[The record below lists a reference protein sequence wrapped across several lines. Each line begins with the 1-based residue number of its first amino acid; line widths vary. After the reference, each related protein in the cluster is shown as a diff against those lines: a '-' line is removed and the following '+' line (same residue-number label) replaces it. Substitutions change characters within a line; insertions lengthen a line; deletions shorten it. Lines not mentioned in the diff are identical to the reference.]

1 MIDNSSIESLK
12 NSIDII
18 DVIGSF
24 IELRKAG
31 ANYKANCPFHGEKT
45 PSFVV
50 SPTKQIYHCFGC
62 LAPHEVIRTG
72 TGMKAI
78 KDVEV
83 GDYVFASHGNATKVI
98 KTLRHEP
105 QYGMLKI
112 RTDLSN
118 DWSYFTENHDMI
130 VIKKEDAI
138 EALSYLRVEKNRP
151 LKFYGRIKKNQ
162 TYKTNLLSSK
172 VLFAEEVRKGDY
184 FLYPVTRNITHVN
197 TLNVSEYWEK
207 NRFGPNVSKIE
218 NIVFTKELMW
228 LFGMYIAEGSTYRGG
243 IKFSLHRD
251 EKEYAERIVEILM
264 DAFSKKASIFLPK
277 ERQNS
282 LEVTCSSTNLEH
294 IFKKLFSSGASEKLY
309 PYSFNYLKYD
319 LREELFNGLMDGDG
333 CHSRRTY
340 KTISKNLSQLLYDLA
355 ISLERIPS
363 LYISDA
369 YTDKKGQK
377 HKEVYTLLFHKRESI
392 KGFFEVLGETKYLFM
407 RVREIEKAEDE
418 KVVYDIEVEDN
429 THTFLTKNFLVGNCG
444 VGGDSIKFVMELE
457 KLSYP
462 EAIEKLAAM
471 NNFSLTYTKGSS
483 DYSDAKRVL
492 EAIGQWYVKNL
503 GQNQTATQ
511 YLLDRGVSQSS
522 IERFEIGYVPTGAE
536 AMRFL
541 TSALLPLPKAVE
553 AGIIAQ
559 SENGQGYYARLVER
573 ITFPIYSASA
583 SLVGFGGR
591 TITNH
596 PAKYINS
603 PQTKLFNKSRL
614 LYGYHLAKESIYKNK
629 KIIICEGYLDVV
641 MFHQAGFTEAVAG
654 MGTALTTEHLPMLR
668 KGDPKVILAYDGDK
682 AGVAA
687 ALKASQMLS
696 VAGFDGGVVLFPDGQ
711 DPADLIAKGKS
722 EAVAKLLREAK
733 PLIPFVLEKIVSQY
747 DLHDPRAKE
756 AGFGA
761 VKQYIDTLSPIIKDA
776 YIPTAAT
783 LLGLSPSFFGK
794 EARPERARD
803 NFTQKRDDVA
813 QLSILKT
820 LIEQPAFIDN
830 VLAVIDVNMFD
841 GYEALFTALIKGEH
855 DNPGLVGLSIDD
867 SFEVMDESELNSVL
881 RNFLIKHYDLKL
893 KSIASSQQIPFEK
906 KSYLIR
912 KIRTDIIPR
921 LKKGELVA
929 YDPSL

>member
-1 MIDNSSIESLK
+1 MIDNASIESLK

-18 DVIGSF
+18 DVVGSF

-62 LAPHEVIRTG
+62 
-72 TGMKAI
+72 
-78 KDVEV
+78 
-83 GDYVFASHGNATKVI
+83 
-98 KTLRHEP
+98 
-105 QYGMLKI
+105 
-112 RTDLSN
+112 
-118 DWSYFTENHDMI
+118 
-130 VIKKEDAI
+130 
-138 EALSYLRVEKNRP
+138 
-151 LKFYGRIKKNQ
+151 
-162 TYKTNLLSSK
+162 
-172 VLFAEEVRKGDY
+172 
-184 FLYPVTRNITHVN
+184 
-197 TLNVSEYWEK
+197 
-207 NRFGPNVSKIE
+207 
-218 NIVFTKELMW
+218 
-228 LFGMYIAEGSTYRGG
+228 
-243 IKFSLHRD
+243 
-251 EKEYAERIVEILM
+251 
-264 DAFSKKASIFLPK
+264 
-277 ERQNS
+277 
-282 LEVTCSSTNLEH
+282 
-294 IFKKLFSSGASEKLY
+294 
-309 PYSFNYLKYD
+309 
-319 LREELFNGLMDGDG
+319 
-333 CHSRRTY
+333 
-340 KTISKNLSQLLYDLA
+340 
-355 ISLERIPS
+355 
-363 LYISDA
+363 
-369 YTDKKGQK
+369 
-377 HKEVYTLLFHKRESI
+377 
-392 KGFFEVLGETKYLFM
+392 
-407 RVREIEKAEDE
+407 
-418 KVVYDIEVEDN
+418 
-429 THTFLTKNFLVGNCG
+429 G

-462 EAIEKLAAM
+462 EAIEKLASM

-503 GQNQTATQ
+503 NQNTTAKQ
-511 YLLDRGVSQSS
+511 YLMDRGISQAS
-522 IERFEIGYVPTGAE
+522 IERFEVGYVPAGQQV
-536 AMRFL
+536 MQFL
-541 TSALLPLPKAVE
+541 TSALLPLPKAAE

-583 SLVGFGGR
+583 SIVGFGGR

-687 ALKASQMLS
+687 ALKAAQMLS
-696 VAGFDGGVVLFPDGQ
+696 VGGFDGGVVLFPDGQ
-711 DPADLIAKGKS
+711 DPADLIAKGQS
-722 EAVAKLLREAK
+722 EEVAKLLREAK

-747 DLHDPRAKE
+747 NLRDPRAKE

-761 VKQYIDTLSPIIKDA
+761 VKLYIDTLTPIIKDA

-783 LLGLSPSFFGK
+783 LLGLSPSFFGAQ
-794 EARPERARD
+794 ARPERARD

-820 LIEQPAFIDN
+820 LIEKPALIDN
-830 VLAVIDVNMFD
+830 VLAVLDVNMFD
-841 GYEALFTALIKGEH
+841 QYAGLFSALINGEN
-855 DNPGLVGLSIDD
+855 DNSGLVGLSVDE
-867 SFEVMDESELNSVL
+867 SFEIMDEEELNSAL
-881 RNFLIKHYDLKL
+881 RNFLIKHYDMKL
-893 KSIASSQQIPFEK
+893 KSVASSQQIPFEK

-929 YDPSL
+929 FDPSL

>member
-1 MIDNSSIESLK
+1 MIDNASIESLK
-12 NSIDII
+12 NSIDIV

-50 SPTKQIYHCFGC
+50 SPSKQIYHCFG
-62 LAPHEVIRTG
+62 
-72 TGMKAI
+72 
-78 KDVEV
+78 
-83 GDYVFASHGNATKVI
+83 
-98 KTLRHEP
+98 
-105 QYGMLKI
+105 
-112 RTDLSN
+112 
-118 DWSYFTENHDMI
+118 
-130 VIKKEDAI
+130 
-138 EALSYLRVEKNRP
+138 
-151 LKFYGRIKKNQ
+151 
-162 TYKTNLLSSK
+162 
-172 VLFAEEVRKGDY
+172 
-184 FLYPVTRNITHVN
+184 
-197 TLNVSEYWEK
+197 
-207 NRFGPNVSKIE
+207 
-218 NIVFTKELMW
+218 
-228 LFGMYIAEGSTYRGG
+228 
-243 IKFSLHRD
+243 
-251 EKEYAERIVEILM
+251 
-264 DAFSKKASIFLPK
+264 
-277 ERQNS
+277 
-282 LEVTCSSTNLEH
+282 
-294 IFKKLFSSGASEKLY
+294 
-309 PYSFNYLKYD
+309 
-319 LREELFNGLMDGDG
+319 
-333 CHSRRTY
+333 
-340 KTISKNLSQLLYDLA
+340 
-355 ISLERIPS
+355 
-363 LYISDA
+363 
-369 YTDKKGQK
+369 
-377 HKEVYTLLFHKRESI
+377 
-392 KGFFEVLGETKYLFM
+392 
-407 RVREIEKAEDE
+407 
-418 KVVYDIEVEDN
+418 
-429 THTFLTKNFLVGNCG
+429 CG

-462 EAIEKLAAM
+462 EAIEKLASM

-503 GQNQTATQ
+503 NQNTTAKQ
-511 YLLDRGVSQSS
+511 YLLERGISQSS
-522 IERFEIGYVPTGAE
+522 IERFEIGYVPAGQQV
-536 AMRFL
+536 MQFL
-541 TSALLPLPKAVE
+541 TSVLLPLPKAAE

-583 SLVGFGGR
+583 SIVGFGGR

-687 ALKASQMLS
+687 ALKAAQMLS
-696 VAGFDGGVVLFPDGQ
+696 IAGFDGGVVLFPDGQ
-711 DPADLIAKGKS
+711 DPADLIAKGQS

-747 DLHDPRAKE
+747 DLRDPRAKE

-761 VKQYIDTLSPIIKDA
+761 VKQYIDTLTPIIKDA

-783 LLGLSPSFFGK
+783 LLGLSPSFFGAQAK
-794 EARPERARD
+794 PERARD

-820 LIEQPAFIDN
+820 LIEYPALIDN
-830 VLAVIDVNMFD
+830 VLAVLDVNMF
-841 GYEALFTALIKGEH
+841 GQYAGLFSALINGEN
-855 DNPGLVGLSIDD
+855 DNPGLVGLSVDE
-867 SFEVMDESELNSVL
+867 SFEIMSEEELNKVL
-881 RNFLIKHYDLKL
+881 RNFLIKHYDMKL
-893 KSIASSQQIPFEK
+893 KSVASSQQIPFEK